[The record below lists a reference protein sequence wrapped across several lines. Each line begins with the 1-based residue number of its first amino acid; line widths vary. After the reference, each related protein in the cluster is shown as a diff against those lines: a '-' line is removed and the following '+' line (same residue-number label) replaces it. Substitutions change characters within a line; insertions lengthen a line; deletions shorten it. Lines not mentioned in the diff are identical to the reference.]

1 MGMAMYVMHGYAQN
15 VNSLRAGLD
24 DFRKSVRN
32 DLNDFRKQCIEEYIE
47 FMSNPWKE
55 FVEDKPVPKPKDD
68 PKPPVVKPDDDNDD
82 NKESIPVVIEEVVPP
97 VVTPPQP
104 QPIQPI
110 EEVPVVEEK
119 RVDFSFYGT
128 SLSVRFDEANKIM
141 LKDNT
146 ERGIAKALG
155 LYKVEAYDNMLI
167 DCLELR
173 KELRLNDWGY
183 LQMLKNLAYKVH
195 GGKNNSAM
203 LMLAYLFIQSGY
215 KMRFA
220 MCSDVLYLLF
230 ASNHVIYDS
239 NSFRIG
245 GDVYYGVEPLPN
257 RLSVCEASFPK
268 EQNLS
273 LVMGASPKLAK
284 ESGNSRQIASKRYLD
299 VKADVRVNKN
309 LMNFYTDYPTSM
321 IGEDFM
327 TLWAIYANTPMAD
340 DIKEQL
346 YPQLCSFLSGKSL
359 LEAAN
364 ILLNWVQTGF
374 EYEYDDKVWGCDRAF
389 FAEESLNYPYC
400 DCEDRAILYTRLI
413 RDLLG
418 LKCILVFYP
427 GHLACAVNF
436 PDYIGGDYIL
446 LEGKKYIVTDP
457 TYIGA
462 PVGRTMPNMSNV
474 KAKVILLE

>member
-1 MGMAMYVMHGYAQN
+1 
-15 VNSLRAGLD
+15 
-24 DFRKSVRN
+24 
-32 DLNDFRKQCIEEYIE
+32 
-47 FMSNPWKE
+47 
-55 FVEDKPVPKPKDD
+55 
-68 PKPPVVKPDDDNDD
+68 
-82 NKESIPVVIEEVVPP
+82 
-97 VVTPPQP
+97 
-104 QPIQPI
+104 
-110 EEVPVVEEK
+110 
-119 RVDFSFYGT
+119 
-128 SLSVRFDEANKIM
+128 M

-346 YPQLCSFLSGKSL
+346 YPQLSSFLSGKSL

-374 EYEYDDKVWGCDRAF
+374 EYEYDDKVWGGDRVF
-389 FAEESLNYPYC
+389 FAEETLYYPYC
-400 DCEDRAILYTRLI
+400 DCEDRSILYSHLV

-418 LKCILVFYP
+418 LDVALIYYP
-427 GHLACAVNF
+427 NHLATAVKFSNG
-436 PDYIGGDYIL
+436 PEGDYIQ
-446 LEGKKYIVTDP
+446 LEEGDFTICDP
-457 TYIGA
+457 TFIGA
-462 PVGRTMPNMSNV
+462 PVGNTMTGMDNSSVNIIV
-474 KAKVILLE
+474 L